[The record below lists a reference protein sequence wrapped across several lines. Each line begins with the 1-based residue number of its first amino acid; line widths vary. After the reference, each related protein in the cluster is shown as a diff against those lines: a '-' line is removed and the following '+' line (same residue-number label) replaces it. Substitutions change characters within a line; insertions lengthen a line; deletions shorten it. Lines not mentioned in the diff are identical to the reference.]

1 MKLSLMQENLARG
14 LSLVSRAV
22 SSRATLPVLSNV
34 LIKTQD
40 GGLRLTGTNLEIGI
54 SAWVPGKIEA
64 DGAVTLPAR
73 LFTDVVS
80 GLPAGERVD
89 LEMEKDNTLLIRAGS
104 FRTHLRGIE
113 AEEFPVIPSAGDRP
127 TTQVGQKALR
137 RALAEV
143 TFAAAADEAR
153 PILTGVLTRFS
164 GETLTL
170 AAADNYRI
178 AVKTLGLLQ
187 SVEETSVVIPARS
200 YVELLRILGD
210 TDEPV
215 GVILAQSKS
224 QVIFKVDT
232 TEVVSRLIDG
242 QFPNYQSVLPTSHS
256 TSALVDRDELL
267 KAVRLSALIASSAA
281 NVVRLGFGEEDHPA
295 TISVAAAADIGDAEG
310 QVEARLEG
318 DPVTIA
324 FNARY
329 LVEALQNMAAD
340 QLSIELSGPLAPGV
354 LKPVDDPAYVHVI
367 MPVRSPS

>member
-1 MKLSLMQENLARG
+1 MQENLARG

-34 LIKTQD
+34 LLKTQD
-40 GGLRLTGTNLEIGI
+40 GGLRLTATNLEIGI

-64 DGAVTLPAR
+64 DGAMTVPAR
-73 LFTDVVS
+73 LFTDIVS

-89 LEMEKDNTLLIRAGS
+89 LHMEKDDTLLVRAGTY
-104 FRTHLRGIE
+104 RTHLRGIE

-127 TTQVGQKALR
+127 TTQVSQKALR
-137 RALAEV
+137 RALGEV
-143 TFAAAADEAR
+143 VFAAAADEAR
-153 PILTGVLTRFS
+153 PILTGVLTRLG

-178 AVKTLGLLQ
+178 AVKTLPLLQ
-187 SVEETSVVIPARS
+187 PVEDTSVVVPARS
-200 YVELLRILGD
+200 YAELMRILGETED
-210 TDEPV
+210 GMDI
-215 GVILAQSKS
+215 ILAPAKN
-224 QVIFKVDT
+224 QVIFRGDT

-256 TSALVDRDELL
+256 TRALVDRGDLL

-295 TISVAAAADIGDAEG
+295 AVSVAAAADIGDAEG
-310 QVEARLEG
+310 QVDVKLEG

-329 LVEALQNMAAD
+329 LVEALQSLEAEELA
-340 QLSIELSGPLAPGV
+340 IELSGPLSPGV
-354 LKPVDDPAYVHVI
+354 LKPIDDPAYVHVI
-367 MPVRSPS
+367 MPVRTPS